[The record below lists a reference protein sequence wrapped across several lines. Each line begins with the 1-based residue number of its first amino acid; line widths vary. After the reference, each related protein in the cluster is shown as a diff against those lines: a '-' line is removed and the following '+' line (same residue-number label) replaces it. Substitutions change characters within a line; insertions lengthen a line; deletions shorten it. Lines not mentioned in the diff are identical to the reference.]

1 MLAGLVEKQTQTI
14 AQAYPVDA
22 QETGWYG
29 PQVAFGLIYEFIRP
43 GQLILD
49 IGIGTG
55 SGAALFSKAGL
66 TVHGMDYSR
75 EMLDACG
82 RQGFSDLKR
91 HDLRTLPYP
100 YASACM
106 DHVMCI
112 GVLNFYRDLT
122 PVFAEAAR
130 ILRPGG
136 FFVFGVADPA
146 ENGADEIIAGPGH
159 SGSDPDVTLYCHSS
173 EQIRAWIEGAGFALC
188 RTLSFSALMCRR
200 KTTRLHI
207 KACLAQKAAG
217 TNQHAPGRHEA
228 DDG

>member
-1 MLAGLVEKQTQTI
+1 MEKQTQTI
-14 AQAYPVDA
+14 SQVCPVEA
-22 QETGWYG
+22 HETGWYG

-43 GQLILD
+43 GQSILD

-55 SGAALFSKAGL
+55 RGAALFSKAGL

-75 EMLDACG
+75 EVLDACA

-91 HDLRTLPYP
+91 HDLRAVPYP

-122 PVFAEAAR
+122 PVFAEAGR

-136 FFVFGVADPA
+136 FFVFGVADMV
-146 ENGADEIIAGPGH
+146 ENGAVEIIAGPDR
-159 SGSDPDVTLYCHSS
+159 SGSGPAVTLYCHSP
-173 EQIRAWIEGAGFALC
+173 EQIRAWIGGTGLVLC

-200 KTTRLHI
+200 KTTRLQI
-207 KACLAQKAAG
+207 KACLVQKAAG
-217 TNQHAPGRHEA
+217 THQRAPGRHGA
-228 DDG
+228 DGG